1 MEFKKKEL
9 SIFER
14 GEVVGAWKCGIT
26 ERKISETLNHPQSTI
41 HGIIAAYRDHGGEAP
56 LPRTG
61 RPTIMTNRDVRHL
74 TRILKKDRKVNL
86 QELHEDF
93 VNSTSTDVCTKTL
106 SNCLHK
112 EGFHDRVGV
121 RKPFV
126 SEKNRKIRLAWAKER
141 KGWVDEWESVIWSD
155 ESKFELFRGNGKRCV
170 WRQPKEKYN
179 VDCLI
184 PTVKSGQQG
193 VMVWGCFANHY
204 LGPLVKLEG
213 KVTGA
218 VYVDILKNY
227 LLPFLDDLDYQENYL
242 FQDDN
247 APIHTARIVKSWKE
261 ENEVNSIPWPAQS
274 PDLNPIENL
283 WDELERRVRAHIPLP
298 KNKENLW
305 EILEE
310 EWLNIDVNKYQ
321 NLVDSMPRR
330 IAAVIENKGY
340 PTKY

>member
-1 MEFKKKEL
+1 MTKNFIIGVHFLSRNFLKL

-14 GEVVGAWKCGIT
+14 GEVVGAWKCGII
-26 ERKISETLNHPQSTI
+26 ERKIGEALNHPQSTI
-41 HGIIAAYRDHGGEAP
+41 HGIIAAYRDHGSEAP

-61 RPTIMTNRDVRHL
+61 RLTIRTERNVRHL
-74 TRILKKDRKVNL
+74 TRILKKNRKVNL
-86 QELHEDF
+86 QELREDF
-93 VNSTSTDVCTKTL
+93 VSSTSTDVCTKTL

-112 EGFHDRVGV
+112 QGFHDRVGV

-126 SEKNRKIRLAWAKER
+126 SEKNRNIRLTWAKER
-141 KGWVDEWESVIWSD
+141 KGWVNEWE
-155 ESKFELFRGNGKRCV
+155 K
-170 WRQPKEKYN
+170 KYD

-193 VMVWGCFANHY
+193 VMVWGCFAKHY

-227 LLPFLDDLDYQENYL
+227 LLPFLDELDDQENFL
-242 FQDDN
+242 FQEDN
-247 APIHTARIVKSWKE
+247 APIHTAKIVKSWKK
-261 ENEVNSIPWPAQS
+261 ENGVNSIPWPAQS

-283 WDELERRVRAHIPLP
+283 WDELERWVRAHIPLP
-298 KNKENLW
+298 KNKEHLW
-305 EILEE
+305 EILQE
-310 EWLNIDVNKYQ
+310 EWLNIDANKYQ
-321 NLVDSMPRR
+321 NLVNSMPHR
-330 IAAVIENKGY
+330 IVAVIESKGY

>member
-1 MEFKKKEL
+1 MPIKTKEL

-26 ERKISETLNHPQSTI
+26 ERKISEVLNRPQSTI
-41 HGIIAAYRDHGGEAP
+41 HDIISAYKNYGSEAP

-61 RPTIMTNRDVRHL
+61 RPTVMTERDVRHL
-74 TRILKKDRKVNL
+74 TRILKKDRKATL
-86 QELHEDF
+86 QEMHENF
-93 VNSTSTDVCTKTL
+93 VSSTSTDVCERTL
-106 SNCLHK
+106 KNCLH
-112 EGFHDRVGV
+112 EQGFYGRVGV

-126 SEKNRKIRLAWAKER
+126 SEKNRKKRLSWAKER
-141 KGWVDEWESVIWSD
+141 KRWESEWERVIWSD
-155 ESKFELFRGNGKRCV
+155 ESKFELFGGNGKRWV
-170 WRQPKEKYN
+170 WRQPHEKYD

-193 VMVWGCFANHY
+193 VMVWGCFTKNN

-213 KVTGA
+213 RVTGA
-218 VYVDILKNY
+218 VYIDVLRNY
-227 LLPFLDDLDYQENYL
+227 LLPFLDDLDDQENYL
-242 FQDDN
+242 FQEDN

-261 ENEVNSIPWPAQS
+261 ENDVNSIPWPAQS

-283 WDELERRVRAHIPLP
+283 WDELERQVRAHTPLP
-298 KNKENLW
+298 KNREDLW
-305 EILEE
+305 EILQE
-310 EWLNIDVNKYQ
+310 EWLNIDINKYQ

-330 IAAVIENKGY
+330 IAAVIQSKGH